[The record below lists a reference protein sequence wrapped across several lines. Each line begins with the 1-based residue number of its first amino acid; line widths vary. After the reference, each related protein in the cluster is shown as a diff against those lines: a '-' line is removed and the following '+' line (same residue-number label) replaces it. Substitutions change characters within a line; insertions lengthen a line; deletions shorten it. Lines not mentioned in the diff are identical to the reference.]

1 MELHNTEPMH
11 TILLVDD
18 IADNLNILNAILTPF
33 YRTKVATTGEKAL
46 QIMAAGQKPDLILLD
61 VMMPGLSGYDVCKVL
76 KQDPDTSAIPV
87 IFVTAMS
94 ETADEQYGLEL
105 GAVDYITKP
114 VNPAIVLA
122 RVKSQL
128 ALYDQNRALE
138 QKVQQR
144 TYELLKTRQQII
156 HRLGRAAEYRDNET
170 GNHIMR
176 MSLYCRAIGQAAG
189 LSEHKVAML
198 FHAAP
203 MHDVGKIGIP
213 DHILQKPGQLTADE
227 WAIMCRHPA
236 IGADIIGV
244 HQDELLQAA
253 YTIALYHHEKWD
265 GSGYPAGLAGE
276 AIPLFA
282 RIAAIADVFDALTM
296 ARVYK
301 KAWSADAAHDFIA
314 AQAGQHFDPA
324 LVTHFLQIFPQILQI
339 KHKYDE
345 ELGLVESDEL

>member
-1 MELHNTEPMH
+1 MQHQRMEPIH

-18 IADNLNILNAILTPF
+18 IADNLNILNAILSPL

-46 QIMAAGQKPDLILLD
+46 QLMAGSQKPDLILLD
-61 VMMPGLSGYDVCKVL
+61 VMMPGLSGYDVCKQL
-76 KQDPDTSAIPV
+76 KQDTDTSAVPV
-87 IFVTAMS
+87 IFVTAMN

-122 RVKSQL
+122 RVKTQL

-138 QKVQQR
+138 QKVRQR
-144 TYELLKTRQQII
+144 THELFKTRQQII

-176 MSLYCRAIGQAAG
+176 MSLYCRLLGQAAG
-189 LSEHKVAML
+189 LSEHKVAIL

-213 DHILQKPGQLTADE
+213 DHILQKPGKLTPDE
-227 WAIMCRHPA
+227 WALMSRHPA

-253 YTIALYHHEKWD
+253 HTIALYHHEKWD
-265 GSGYPAGLAGE
+265 GSGYPTGLAGE

-296 ARVYK
+296 ARTYK
-301 KAWSADAAHDFIA
+301 AAWSAEMARDFIIQ
-314 AQAGQHFDPA
+314 QAGLHFDPT
-324 LVTHFLQIFPQILQI
+324 LVGHFVQIFPAILQI

-345 ELGLVESDEL
+345 ELGLIESDEL